1 MNMDRKM
8 IINEMLLFINII
20 DELPSLINN
29 NKFSVST
36 QGDNTI
42 IKKIT
47 HHKFTKYIEFTPT
60 NYNSDIYKPN
70 MVDITYIPKNGDCN
84 YKLDNILLNP
94 KHSHI
99 LLNYISSNNK
109 IIIKF

>member
-1 MNMDRKM
+1 MKKINK
-8 IINEMLLFINII
+8 IISEMLLFINII

-70 MVDITYIPKNGDCN
+70 MVDITYIPKKGNSN

-94 KHSHI
+94 HYSHI
-99 LLNYISSNNK
+99 LLNYISSNKK

>member
-1 MNMDRKM
+1 MEKNFNK
-8 IINEMLLFINII
+8 IISEMLLFINII

-70 MVDITYIPKNGDCN
+70 MVDITYIPKKGNSN

-94 KHSHI
+94 HYSHI
-99 LLNYISSNNK
+99 LLNYISSNKK

>member
-1 MNMDRKM
+1 MEKNFNK
-8 IINEMLLFINII
+8 IISEMLLFINII

-60 NYNSDIYKPN
+60 NYNNNIFKPN
-70 MVDITYIPKNGDCN
+70 MVDITYIPKKGNSN

-94 KHSHI
+94 HYSHI
-99 LLNYISSNNK
+99 LLDYISSNNK

>member
-1 MNMDRKM
+1 MEKNFSK
-8 IINEMLLFINII
+8 IISEMLLFINII

-36 QGDNTI
+36 QGDKTI

-60 NYNSDIYKPN
+60 NYNSDIFKPN
-70 MVDITYIPKNGDCN
+70 MVDITYIPKNGNSN

-94 KHSHI
+94 HYSHI
-99 LLNYISSNNK
+99 LLNYISSNKK

>member
-1 MNMDRKM
+1 MDRKK

-36 QGDNTI
+36 KGDNTI

-70 MVDITYIPKNGDCN
+70 MVDITYIPKKGNSN

-94 KHSHI
+94 HYSHI
-99 LLNYISSNNK
+99 LLNYISSNKK

>member
-1 MNMDRKM
+1 MEKKFNK
-8 IINEMLLFINII
+8 IISEMLLFINII

-70 MVDITYIPKNGDCN
+70 MVDITYIPKKGNSN

-94 KHSHI
+94 HYSHI
-99 LLNYISSNNK
+99 LLNYISSNKK

>member
-8 IINEMLLFINII
+8 IIKKMLLFINII

-60 NYNSDIYKPN
+60 NYNSDIFKPN
-70 MVDITYIPKNGDCN
+70 MVDITYIPKKGNSN